1 MSYRPRA
8 DLYRI
13 ASPSLRPPG
22 PIDRSRLRRQNACSM
37 KLGGLAARGA
47 LLALFSAALLRAQDP
62 GPGFVLQGEGGLVTA
77 LALDPSNS
85 STLYAATARGLF
97 KSVDAGATWRST
109 GAGLDKHSLLAL
121 AVDPRATSNLYA
133 TTDTGGV
140 FRSTDGGE
148 HWSEANEGIGAR
160 YVGAIAVDPHH
171 AGSVY
176 AGAEAG
182 RVFRSTDAGTT
193 WKELAS
199 PTSRVGVTV
208 VALDPVTQGLLYV
221 GTNSEGVYWTTD
233 DGMKWSRPSG
243 RMSHGT
249 VWNLMFDRTP
259 GSLFVG
265 THDGLFRSA
274 NAGASWTAS
283 NRGLRSWNVLALALD
298 PAAPATLYAGTAAAI
313 YKSSD
318 AGQSW
323 NELQA
328 NLYVS
333 AIAVDPRATSTL
345 YAATH
350 MGVIKSTDGGAK
362 WAALHL
368 VASPADA
375 PAAAAKP
382 KLPVRVAGPP
392 AAGGDRVVPPPA
404 PATGGS
410 TRPAL
415 APLPVVTRPS
425 EQKPP
430 KS

>member
-1 MSYRPRA
+1 MSVRA
-8 DLYRI
+8 F
-13 ASPSLRPPG
+13 P
-22 PIDRSRLRRQNACSM
+22 
-37 KLGGLAARGA
+37 
-47 LLALFSAALLRAQDP
+47 ALFTAIVLCLATVPSSGQEDQ

-85 STLYAATARGLF
+85 STVYAATARGLF
-97 KSVDAGATWRST
+97 KSVDAGATLAADGRGPEQAFPPRTGGRS
-109 GAGLDKHSLLAL
+109 
-121 AVDPRATSNLYA
+121 RATSNLYA

-171 AGSVY
+171 AGGVY

-208 VALDPVTQGLLYV
+208 VALDPVRPGLLYV

-233 DGMKWSRPSG
+233 DGVKWSRPSG
-243 RMSHGT
+243 SMSHGT

-298 PAAPATLYAGTAAAI
+298 PASPGTLYAGTAAAI

-350 MGVIKSTDGGAK
+350 MGVIKSTDGGTK

-392 AAGGDRVVPPPA
+392 AAGGNRAPPPPA
-404 PATGGS
+404 PPTGAS
-410 TRPAL
+410 TNPAL

-425 EQKPP
+425 DQKLQKP
-430 KS
+430 

>member
-1 MSYRPRA
+1 MNVGAWS
-8 DLYRI
+8 
-13 ASPSLRPPG
+13 
-22 PIDRSRLRRQNACSM
+22 
-37 KLGGLAARGA
+37 ARVTI
-47 LLALFSAALLRAQDP
+47 LALCVAASLAAQDP

-85 STLYAATARGLF
+85 NTVYAATARGLF
-97 KSVDAGATWRST
+97 KSLDAGSSWRPT

-121 AVDPRATSNLYA
+121 AIDPRKTSNLYA

-182 RVFRSTDAGTT
+182 RVFRSTDAGAT

-199 PTSRVGVTV
+199 PTSRVCVTV
-208 VALDPVTQGLLYV
+208 VAVDPATPGLVYV

-233 DGMKWSRPSG
+233 DGLKWSRPSG

-259 GSLFVG
+259 GALFVG

-274 NAGASWTAS
+274 NAGTSWTAS

-298 PAAPATLYAGTAAAI
+298 PAVPGTLYAGTAAAI

-333 AIAVDPRATSTL
+333 AIAVDPRAPSTL

-350 MGVIKSTDGGAK
+350 MGVIKSTDSGGR
-362 WAALHL
+362 WTALHL
-368 VASPADA
+368 AGA
-375 PAAAAKP
+375 PEEAPKP
-382 KLPVRVAGPP
+382 KLPVRAARPPGAAPP
-392 AAGGDRVVPPPA
+392 ATPPA
-404 PATGGS
+404 GS
-410 TRPAL
+410 TEKL
-415 APLPVVTRPS
+415 APLPVVTRPG
-425 EQKPP
+425 QPALP
-430 KS
+430 KR

>member
-1 MSYRPRA
+1 M
-8 DLYRI
+8 RI
-13 ASPSLRPPG
+13 G
-22 PIDRSRLRRQNACSM
+22 P
-37 KLGGLAARGA
+37 LAAR
-47 LLALFSAALLRAQDP
+47 LTVLALCAAASLAAQDP

-85 STLYAATARGLF
+85 STVYAATARGLF
-97 KSVDAGATWRST
+97 KSLDAGGSWRPT
-109 GAGLDKHSLLAL
+109 GAGLNKHSLLAL
-121 AVDPRATSNLYA
+121 AIDPRSTSNLYA

-140 FRSTDGGE
+140 FRSNDGGE

-208 VALDPVTQGLLYV
+208 VAVDPATPGLVYV

-233 DGMKWSRPSG
+233 DGVKWSRPSG

-274 NAGASWTAS
+274 NAGTSWTAS

-298 PAAPATLYAGTAAAI
+298 PAAPGTFYAGTAAAI

-333 AIAVDPRATSTL
+333 AIAVDPRAPSTL

-350 MGVIKSTDGGAK
+350 MGVIKSTDSGTK
-362 WAALHL
+362 WIALHL
-368 VASPADA
+368 AGA
-375 PAAAAKP
+375 PDEAQAAPAKP
-382 KLPVRVAGPP
+382 KLPVRAARPP
-392 AAGGDRVVPPPA
+392 AAAPPA
-404 PATGGS
+404 GS
-410 TRPAL
+410 TEKL
-415 APLPVVTRPS
+415 APLPVVTRPGA
-425 EQKPP
+425 QGLPKP
-430 KS
+430 